1 MDLTFVL
8 KLFELTVNNY
18 KQPTTLPLRTYYLTT
33 TNPKRTKGGVKEHL

>member
-33 TNPKRTKGGVKEHL
+33 TNLLPYHYEPKEH